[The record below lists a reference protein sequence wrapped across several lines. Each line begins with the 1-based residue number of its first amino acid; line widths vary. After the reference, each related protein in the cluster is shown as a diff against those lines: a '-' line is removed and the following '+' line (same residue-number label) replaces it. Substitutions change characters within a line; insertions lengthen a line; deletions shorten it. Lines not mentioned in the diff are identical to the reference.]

1 MSNEQFNNLEN
12 QLQLFDPITLVEME
26 RVSLMNRTDMKFV
39 FEINL
44 LPVILNAIQPFYNS
58 LEINGNRFFNYKT
71 DYFDTNDFQ
80 MFTAHSNGKQ
90 NRFKVRYREYVGS
103 SLSFLEVKFKNN
115 KGRTLK
121 SRISSWVDNKITD
134 PVDVGFLDNKIP
146 FSPNQ
151 LKHSLKNEFTRI
163 TLVNKKK
170 KERLTVD
177 FSLSFKKGDLFKSL
191 PNLVIIEVKQE
202 KIDLNSKI
210 VQVLRKHSIR
220 QASFSKYVSGA
231 LLLNKRLK
239 YNQFKANMLYL
250 NKIHKNY
257 GVIWNR

>member
-1 MSNEQFNNLEN
+1 MGNKQFNNVKN
-12 QLQLFDPITLVEME
+12 QLQLFDPITLAEMD

-44 LPVILNAIQPFYNS
+44 LPMFLNAIQPFYNS
-58 LEINGNRFFNYKT
+58 LEINESRIFLYKT

-80 MFTAHSNGKQ
+80 MFTAHSNGKR

-103 SLSFLEVKFKNN
+103 KLSFLEVKFKNN

-121 SRISSWVDNKITD
+121 SRISSWANNEITD
-134 PVDVGFLDNKIP
+134 PVDVDFLINAIP
-146 FSPNQ
+146 FAPDQ

-163 TLVNKKK
+163 TLVNKED
-170 KERLTVD
+170 KERLTID
-177 FSLSFKKGDLFKSL
+177 FSLSFKKGDLYKKL
-191 PNLVIIEVKQE
+191 PNLVIVEVKQE
-202 KIDLNSKI
+202 RLDLNSKV

-231 LLLNKRLK
+231 LLLNKKLK

-257 GVIWNR
+257 GVIWSR

>member
-1 MSNEQFNNLEN
+1 MGNEQFNNLKIP
-12 QLQLFDPITLVEME
+12 LQLFDPITLAEMD

-44 LPVILNAIQPFYNS
+44 LPMFLNAIQPFYSS
-58 LEINGNRFFNYKT
+58 LEINGTRFFKYKT

-103 SLSFLEVKFKNN
+103 NLSFLEVKFKNN

-121 SRISSWVDNKITD
+121 SRISSWVDNEITD
-134 PVDVGFLDNKIP
+134 PVDVGFLDNIIP

-163 TLVNKKK
+163 TLVNKEK
-170 KERLTVD
+170 KERLTID
-177 FSLSFKKGDLFKSL
+177 FSLSFKKGDLFKRL

-202 KIDLNSKI
+202 KLDLNSKV

-231 LLLNKRLK
+231 LLLNKKLK

>member
-1 MSNEQFNNLEN
+1 M
-12 QLQLFDPITLVEME
+12 
-26 RVSLMNRTDMKFV
+26 
-39 FEINL
+39 
-44 LPVILNAIQPFYNS
+44 
-58 LEINGNRFFNYKT
+58 
-71 DYFDTNDFQ
+71 
-80 MFTAHSNGKQ
+80 
-90 NRFKVRYREYVGS
+90 
-103 SLSFLEVKFKNN
+103 
-115 KGRTLK
+115 
-121 SRISSWVDNKITD
+121 
-134 PVDVGFLDNKIP
+134 
-146 FSPNQ
+146 
-151 LKHSLKNEFTRI
+151 
-163 TLVNKKK
+163 NKKK

-177 FSLSFKKGDLFKSL
+177 FSLSFKKEDLFKSL

-220 QASFSKYVSGA
+220 QTSFSKYVSGA